1 MPSFRSKYPYTD
13 NNELNLDWII
23 AAIKELK
30 IKVPNPPTQVGQYVL
45 QATVTSDGVTFQ
57 WVQNN

>member
-23 AAIKELK
+23 EAIKNLN
-30 IKVPNPPTQVGQYVL
+30 IKVPNPPTQAGQYVL
-45 QATVTSDGVTFQ
+45 QATVTAGTVTYQ
-57 WVQNN
+57 WVRTD

>member
-1 MPSFRSKYPYTD
+1 MAQKTPYT
-13 NNELNLDWII
+13 NFHSLNLDWII
-23 AAIKELK
+23 QAIKELK
-30 IKVPNPPTQVGQYVL
+30 IKVPNPPTQAGQYVL